1 MEMTPKEI
9 VAALD
14 KYIVGQGAA
23 KRAVAVAI
31 RNRWRRQ
38 QLAPELRSDVTP
50 KNILM
55 IGPTGVG
62 KTEIA
67 RRLAQLVGAPFYKVE
82 ATKYTEVGYH
92 GRDVESMIRDL
103 VEVAVGMVKQI
114 SGSKSRARRRSGSR
128 IACSIT

>member
-1 MEMTPKEI
+1 MRHDDELTPDRI

-14 KYIVGQGAA
+14 RYVVGQRDA

-31 RNRWRRQ
+31 RNRWRRM
-38 QLAPELRSDVTP
+38 QLDEELRDEITP

-67 RRLAQLVGAPFYKVE
+67 RRLASLFLQPAIQLAPVLCE
-82 ATKYTEVGYH
+82 LRHV
-92 GRDVESMIRDL
+92 D
-103 VEVAVGMVKQI
+103 
-114 SGSKSRARRRSGSR
+114 RSS
-128 IACSIT
+128 